1 MYGVL
6 HEFGL
11 HGGLTL
17 LKCTGMREHKIS
29 GNFFQ
34 EGIAY
39 LSKKKSNYFL
49 LKSPIVL

>member
-11 HGGLTL
+11 HRGLTL
-17 LKCTGMREHKIS
+17 LKRTGMREHKTP

-39 LSKKKSNYFL
+39 LSKNKSNYFL
-49 LKSPIVL
+49 LKSLIVL

>member
-6 HEFGL
+6 HEFDL

-17 LKCTGMREHKIS
+17 LKCTGMREHRIP

-49 LKSPIVL
+49 LNSPIVL